1 MLDDTLLNYET
12 NTTPD
17 DFVIESIKDMLDID
31 IFKEMCITFNLQFN
45 ETKYNKVRD
54 FLLQ

>member
-1 MLDDTLLNYET
+1 
-12 NTTPD
+12 
-17 DFVIESIKDMLDID
+17 MLDID
-31 IFKEMCITFNLQFN
+31 IFKEMCNRFNLQFN